1 MLTIA
6 RLSPGC
12 WRDPGS
18 LNNNLYSLLIPGRWP
33 PVVGT
38 RSRHIL
44 ILEIFLFSSVF
55 WPPLVTKHVSPGYLL
70 SRSITILLKTT
81 GDMRRPAPGGGNDRS
96 RSLSADFLF
105 RLHSAEYGSSGS
117 GAQIY
122 VSDSRSRNY
131 CVDAII
137 IIQEEWCQCLQ
148 LGHTP
153 SYQGVESRTVASW
166 CCWRRRWCRS
176 RRDADGAIC
185 PPRGSCQCRELDTS
199 AVFHILWMFFVC
211 CCVAWR
217 RKFKCSN
224 V

>member
-6 RLSPGC
+6 RLSPVCCC

-117 GAQIY
+117 GAQMY
-122 VSDSRSRNY
+122 VSDSRSRLVIIVWMPSSSY
-131 CVDAII
+131 RKSDA
-137 IIQEEWCQCLQ
+137 
-148 LGHTP
+148 
-153 SYQGVESRTVASW
+153 SVSS
-166 CCWRRRWCRS
+166 
-176 RRDADGAIC
+176 
-185 PPRGSCQCRELDTS
+185 
-199 AVFHILWMFFVC
+199 
-211 CCVAWR
+211 
-217 RKFKCSN
+217 
-224 V
+224 

>member
-6 RLSPGC
+6 RLSPVCCC

-81 GDMRRPAPGGGNDRS
+81 GDMRRPAPGAVTTGQGRC
-96 RSLSADFLF
+96 R
-105 RLHSAEYGSSGS
+105 
-117 GAQIY
+117 QIFY
-122 VSDSRSRNY
+122 
-131 CVDAII
+131 
-137 IIQEEWCQCLQ
+137 
-148 LGHTP
+148 
-153 SYQGVESRTVASW
+153 
-166 CCWRRRWCRS
+166 
-176 RRDADGAIC
+176 
-185 PPRGSCQCRELDTS
+185 
-199 AVFHILWMFFVC
+199 FVC
-211 CCVAWR
+211 TVQSMDQVEVGQRYTYLTQEAVIIVWMPSSSY
-217 RKFKCSN
+217 RKSDAS
-224 V
+224 VSS